1 MDTNLISAVISGF
14 VATFGI
20 LFAYTQWRR
29 DVKIKLGQ
37 IQETVS
43 VELIRQRIEPYSE
56 LMNKL
61 ELLSSVHEKELT
73 STPKKVQGFIDAL
86 QKMLYGK
93 VGLLASHE
101 TRLMLIYVRSGCY
114 GFIKHKIEF
123 HDLMMRLWALHF
135 SLRSDLG
142 IAQPSWTNEIERI
155 RNEPGKNDE
164 QTIAELINTYPWE
177 STLYHQLAEKTSTR
191 FQKN

>member
-1 MDTNLISAVISGF
+1 MDTNLIAAIISGF

-37 IQETVS
+37 FRETVS
-43 VELIRQRIEPYSE
+43 VELIRQRMEPYSE
-56 LMNKL
+56 LMHHL
-61 ELLSSVHEKELT
+61 EMLSSVHEEELM
-73 STPKKVQGFIDAL
+73 STPKKMQVFIDNL
-86 QKMLYGK
+86 QNLLYGK

-101 TRLMLIYVRSGCY
+101 TRLMLIYLRSGCM
-114 GFIKHKIEF
+114 GFMKRKIAF

-142 IAQPSWTNEIERI
+142 ISQPSWTNEIERI
-155 RNEPGKNDE
+155 RNEPAKDDE

-177 STLYHQLAEKTSTR
+177 STLYHQLAEKTPIR
-191 FQKN
+191 FGKN

>member
-1 MDTNLISAVISGF
+1 MDTNLIAAIISGF

-37 IQETVS
+37 LKETVS
-43 VELIRQRIEPYSE
+43 VELIRQRIEPYTE
-56 LMNKL
+56 LMHRL
-61 ELLSSVHEKELT
+61 EMLSSIHKEELE
-73 STPKKVQGFIDAL
+73 SSPKKVQAFIDIL
-86 QKMLYGK
+86 QKLLYGK

-101 TRLMLIYVRSGCY
+101 TRLMLIYLRSGCF
-114 GFIKHKIEF
+114 GFMKRKIEF
-123 HDLMMRLWALHF
+123 SDLMKRLWALHF

-142 IAQPSWTNEIERI
+142 ITQPSWSSEIERI

-164 QTIAELINTYPWE
+164 QTIAELIKTYPWE
-177 STLYHQLAEKTSTR
+177 STLYHQLAEKTPER
-191 FQKN
+191 FH